1 MTLLGKIFTVLIFI
15 QSLVFMSFAVAVYA
29 THRNW
34 KDVVMRKADETQR
47 GEQVGL
53 KWQLEDE
60 QKRYERLNEEK
71 LKLDDQLAMEKAA
84 RRQALAAL
92 ESRARQ
98 LNEKLAALE
107 RRNAELVQTERQAVV
122 AMETTQRN
130 LDAIK
135 GEVDLLRGQIT
146 TVSLDR
152 DTQFNQVV
160 ALTDRVHQ
168 ARTVK
173 ARLEE
178 RRVQLATELAKRK
191 EVMDRHG
198 ISADEPAENKPPS
211 VDGVITATSKS
222 GLVEISIGS
231 DDGIREGHQ
240 LEVFSGNSYLGRIK
254 IRKVSPDRAVGET
267 IPEYRKGDIKKGDR
281 VATRLTSS

>member
-34 KDVVMRKADETQR
+34 KDEVMRAAEDTQT

-53 KWQLEDE
+53 KWQLEDQE
-60 QKRYERLNEEK
+60 ERYERLNEEK
-71 LKLDDQLAMEKAA
+71 MKKDDQLAMEKAA

-107 RRNAELVQTERQAVV
+107 RRNAELVQSEREAVV
-122 AMETTQRN
+122 AMESTSRN
-130 LDAIK
+130 LTAIK
-135 GEVDLLRGQIT
+135 DEVSDLRGQIN

-152 DTQFNQVV
+152 DSQFSRVV
-160 ALTDRVHQ
+160 ALTDQVHS
-168 ARTVK
+168 ARTVR
-173 ARLEE
+173 ARIEE
-178 RRVQLATELAKRK
+178 RRDQLAKEVAKRK

-198 ISADEPAENKPPS
+198 ISPEEPAENKPPS
-211 VDGVITATSKS
+211 VDGVVTAVSKS
-222 GLVEISIGS
+222 GLVEISIGG

-254 IRKVSPDRAVGET
+254 IRKIAPDRAVGEI

-281 VATRLTSS
+281 VATRLSRS

>member
-34 KDVVMRKADETQR
+34 RDVVLRTADETMP
-47 GEQVGL
+47 GEEKGL
-53 KWQLEDE
+53 KFQLEDE
-60 QKRYERLNEEK
+60 KVRYDRLNEEK

-98 LNEKLAALE
+98 LNEQLAALE
-107 RRNAELVQTERQAVV
+107 RRNGELVQSEREAVA
-122 AMETTQRN
+122 AMESTQRN
-130 LDAIK
+130 LIALKD
-135 GEVDLLRGQIT
+135 EVETLRGHVN

-152 DTQFNQVV
+152 DAQFQRVV
-160 ALTDRVHQ
+160 ELTDVVHQ
-168 ARTVK
+168 ARTKRAV
-173 ARLEE
+173 LEE
-178 RRVQLATELAKRK
+178 RQNQLAQEVAKRK
-191 EVMDRHG
+191 EVMDRIG
-198 ISADEPAENKPPS
+198 VSADEPAENKPPK
-211 VDGVITATSKS
+211 VDGVVTMTSKS

-231 DDGIREGHQ
+231 DDGIRDGHQ

-254 IRKVSPDRAVGET
+254 IRRTSPDRAVGEI
-267 IPEYRKGDIKKGDR
+267 IPEYRKGEIKKGDR